1 MGKKNYW
8 IGLILSLI
16 FLFFFLR
23 KIDFGEVWEIFK
35 ELEYLY
41 TLLPMGLYL
50 FSMWIRAKRW
60 AILLKPIK
68 KIQTG
73 ELFKA
78 TTIGFMANNILPA
91 RIGEVIRAV
100 VIGHRVQISK
110 TASFATVVVER
121 LFDGF
126 TVFILFVAVLF
137 LVPFPPEQ
145 SSGFTLGAI
154 KSIGLISSAVYF
166 AILAVLLLLRF
177 ENRQVHRLINL
188 LLNSLPERISA
199 PVSRQINA
207 FVSGLAV
214 LQEGKE
220 ILVVMAY
227 SLFLWMTL
235 SFCLYLLFIGFH
247 FPLSFGSAVFV
258 EVILVFGVSIPSAPG
273 FIGTFHW
280 ICAAGLSFLGVEANQ
295 AKSYAM
301 VLWLVGFIPI
311 TGLGLF
317 LLWREG
323 LSLNI
328 LKKTET

>member
-1 MGKKNYW
+1 M
-8 IGLILSLI
+8 ILSFV

-23 KIDFGEVWEIFK
+23 KIDLGEVWKIFMGVD
-35 ELEYLY
+35 YLY

-68 KIQTG
+68 RIQTG

-91 RIGEVIRAV
+91 RIGELIRAV
-100 VIGHRVQISK
+100 VLGHRAQISK
-110 TASFATVVVER
+110 TASFATVIVER
-121 LFDGF
+121 LFDGL
-126 TVFILFVAVLF
+126 TVFILFVTVLF
-137 LVPFPPEQ
+137 LVPFPREQ
-145 SSGFTLGAI
+145 SSGFSLGAI
-154 KSIGLISSAVYF
+154 KSIGLISFAVYLIIF
-166 AILAVLLLLRF
+166 GVLLLLRF
-177 ENRQVHRLINL
+177 ENRQVHRLITL
-188 LLNSLPERISA
+188 LLTSLPEKISA
-199 PVSRQINA
+199 AVFRQINA

-214 LQEGKE
+214 LQRGKE
-220 ILVVMAY
+220 ILIVMVY

-247 FPLSFGSAVFV
+247 FPLSFGAAVFV
-258 EVILVFGVSIPSAPG
+258 EVLLVFGVSIPSAPG

-280 ICAAGLSFLGVEANQ
+280 ICAAGLIFLGIDANE

-301 VLWLVGFIPI
+301 ILWLVGFIPI
-311 TGLGLF
+311 TGLGLL
-317 LLWREG
+317 LLWQEG
-323 LSLNI
+323 LSLNV